1 MKHSGLVI
9 FIIILVLVVIFLLHL
24 FRKHFKS
31 LILPNVYLITG
42 AVKSGKTLLSVHLA
56 IKTYK
61 RNLRSYYLRLFF
73 MKLLHRE
80 DDCKKPMLYSNIK
93 LARVNFNLLTFDIIL
108 NKVRIPNKS
117 VVLIDEASLLADSML
132 YNDKDINN
140 TLTRFVKLF
149 AHATHGG
156 SLIIDT
162 QNISD
167 LHFSFKRCMNEY
179 LYINKR
185 LKLPFFSILWVREM
199 FYSSENQTMNTT
211 GEDLDLTLRKV
222 LILNTTYKKYD
233 CYCYSSFTDYL
244 DYQVVYDY
252 EKLGIH
258 DDLKCYKLVSFQDYA
273 SDINDAMLKHY
284 GTRKEESTDEEA
296 N

>member
-1 MKHSGLVI
+1 MLVG
-9 FIIILVLVVIFLLHL
+9 IFLLHL

-31 LILPNVYLITG
+31 LVLPNVYLITG

-61 RNLRSYYLRLFF
+61 RNVRAYYFRYFI
-73 MKLLHRE
+73 MKILHRE
-80 DDCKKPMLYSNIK
+80 DDCQKPMLYSNIK
-93 LARVNFNLLTFDIIL
+93 LAKVNFNLLTMDIVL

-132 YNDKDINN
+132 YGDKDINN
-140 TLTRFVKLF
+140 ILTRFVKLF

-185 LKLPFFSILWVREM
+185 LKLPFISVLWVREM
-199 FYSSENQTMNTT
+199 FYSSENQTMNVA
-211 GEDLDLTLRKV
+211 GEDLDLTLRKI
-222 LILNTTYKKYD
+222 LIFNNTYKKYD
-233 CYCYSSFTDYL
+233 CYCYSSFTDFL
-244 DYQVVYDY
+244 PYQVCYDFD
-252 EKLGIH
+252 KLAYD
-258 DDLKCYKLVSFQDYA
+258 DDLKCYKLISFQDYA
-273 SDINDAMLKHY
+273 AEINETMKKQY
-284 GTRKEESTDEEA
+284 GTRKEEADEEA